1 MFSDSCCFNIGE
13 FQLARSFRSFFT
25 SLKKRFSVKHPKFTL
40 IRTSMNNWKN
50 KCKTGIDNFVFKKE
64 GRPNVLDDNLI
75 KKVEDI
81 AIGTRQAGGV
91 INRRQLYV

>member
-1 MFSDSCCFNIGE
+1 
-13 FQLARSFRSFFT
+13 
-25 SLKKRFSVKHPKFTL
+25 
-40 IRTSMNNWKN
+40 MNNWKN

-75 KKVEDI
+75 KKVENI

-91 INRRQLYV
+91 INRRQLYI